1 MVINTNVS
9 SLRAQEAS
17 TNTNNAIS
25 SSLEKLSTGLKINKA
40 SDDASGLAIADKLR
54 TQVTSIKQG
63 IANGNSAISLITIAD
78 KAMDEQGKI
87 LDTIKGKLINAN
99 SSSTSAD
106 GREAIRKDIG
116 KLLEQLDNIAA
127 MTNYNGMSLLAD
139 VKDGKLTGKES
150 SELTFQVGE
159 RNTDMISTTK
169 INATTS
175 SLGGG
180 SSTVDK
186 IESGETAKLSNVAGG
201 TLDVQNKSGGT
212 LNVQVSGN
220 LGKLKAEGGDLVIT
234 VDPNDATLIAKL
246 KDLEKTGE
254 FAQGSGA
261 AKNQFTL
268 TSGKEVDLR
277 AIDFDSAQLRS
288 DATGHGFS
296 AKETTGFE
304 VKNLELGGN
313 IDNLTVTSKQDVKKG
328 ETTTVSNSDAS
339 QKLTVATSSAALN
352 MKVSGNL
359 GSVTTATIGISI
371 EATNAKDV
379 AALQKLIDD
388 GVGDITRDGTNAN
401 KFTIAAGKTVDLS
414 SVNLSDA
421 KITSTAGNGTFTST
435 ATEKLVITNNSENK
449 ITLSNI
455 DAKSASKLDAL
466 KNLQTGEL
474 TTKVAS
480 DYQAVVNDAIT
491 QLNGY
496 RSDMGSTENQVKSAV
511 KNLMTSA
518 TNIKAAE
525 SIIREVDFAEES
537 ANFNKLNIL
546 SQAGSYA
553 ISQSNAAQQNVL
565 RLLQ

>member
-17 TNTNNAIS
+17 TNTNSAIS

-180 SSTVDK
+180 SSSVDK
-186 IESGETAKLSNVAGG
+186 IESGETAKLSNVQGG
-201 TLDVQNKSGGT
+201 TLDVQNKSTGT
-212 LNVQVSGN
+212 LNVAVSGN
-220 LGKLKAEGGDLVIT
+220 LGKLKAEGGNLVIT

-246 KDLEKTGE
+246 KDLEVTGE
-254 FAQGSGA
+254 FVQGSGA
-261 AKNQFTL
+261 DKNKFTL
-268 TSGKEVDLR
+268 TSTKTVDLR
-277 AIDFDSAQLRS
+277 AIDFDSVQLRS
-288 DATGHGFS
+288 TNTNQGFS

-313 IDNLTVTSKQDVKKG
+313 TDNLTVTSKQDVKKG
-328 ETTTVSNSDAS
+328 ESTTVSNSDAS
-339 QKLTVATSSAALN
+339 QKLTVATTGAAIN

-379 AALQKLIDD
+379 AALQKLVDD
-388 GVGDITRDGTNAN
+388 GVADITRDATNAN

-480 DYQAVVNDAIT
+480 DYQAVVNDAIS

-525 SIIREVDFAEES
+525 SIIRETDFAEES

>member
-25 SSLEKLSTGLKINKA
+25 NSLEKLSTGLKINKA

-313 IDNLTVTSKQDVKKG
+313 TDNLTVTSKQDVKKG
-328 ETTTVSNSDAS
+328 ESTTVSNSDAS
-339 QKLTVATSSAALN
+339 QKLTVATSSAAMN

-379 AALQKLIDD
+379 AALQKLVDD
-388 GVGDITRDGTNAN
+388 GVADITRDGTNAN

-421 KITSTAGNGTFTST
+421 KITSTAGNGNFTST
-435 ATEKLVITNNSENK
+435 ATDKLVIANNSENK
-449 ITLSNI
+449 IVLSNI

>member
-106 GREAIRKDIG
+106 GREAIRKDVG

-180 SSTVDK
+180 SSSVDK
-186 IESGETAKLSNVAGG
+186 IESGETAKLSNVPGG
-201 TLDVQNKSGGT
+201 TLDVQNKSTGT

-220 LGKLKAEGGDLVIT
+220 LGKLSAVGGALTIT

-246 KDLEKTGE
+246 KDLVSGT
-254 FAQGSGA
+254 FTQGSGA

-268 TSGKEVDLR
+268 ASGDVDLR
-277 AIDFDSAQLRS
+277 AIDFDSVQLRS
-288 DATGHGFS
+288 AGSNQGFTS
-296 AKETTGFE
+296 KETTGFE
-304 VKNLELGGN
+304 VKNLELGGKK
-313 IDNLTVTSKQDVKKG
+313 DDLTVTSKQDVKKG
-328 ETTTVSNSDAS
+328 ESTTVSNSDAS
-339 QKLTVATSSAALN
+339 QKLTVATSATALN
-352 MKVSGNL
+352 LQVSGNL
-359 GSVTTATIGISI
+359 GNVALTGLTTLSI
-371 EATNAKDV
+371 EGTNSKDV

-388 GVGDITRDGTNAN
+388 GISTIARDGTNGN
-401 KFTIAAGKTVDLS
+401 KFNITGAIDLS
-414 SVNLSDA
+414 SIDLDNA
-421 KITSTAGNGTFTST
+421 KITSSAGAGSFTST
-435 ATEKLVITNNSENK
+435 ATDKLVIKNNSEDK
-449 ITLSNI
+449 VVLSNI

-466 KNLQTGEL
+466 KNLQTGDL
-474 TTKVAS
+474 TAKVAS
-480 DYQAVVNDAIT
+480 DYQAVVNDAIS

-496 RSDMGSTENQVKSAV
+496 RSDMGSTENQIKSAV

-525 SIIREVDFAEES
+525 SIIRETDFAEES

>member
-17 TNTNNAIS
+17 TNTNSAIS

-78 KAMDEQGKI
+78 KAMDEQSKI

-180 SSTVDK
+180 SSSVDK

-201 TLDVQNKSGGT
+201 TLDVQNKSTGT

-220 LGKLKAEGGDLVIT
+220 LGKLSAVAGPLTIT

-246 KDLEKTGE
+246 KDLVSGTD
-254 FAQGSGA
+254 FSQGSGA

-268 TSGKEVDLR
+268 ASGKDVDLR
-277 AIDFDSAQLRS
+277 AIDFDSVQLRS
-288 DATGHGFS
+288 AAQNQGFT

-304 VKNLELGGN
+304 VKNLELGGKK
-313 IDNLTVTSKQDVKKG
+313 DDLTVTSKQDVKKG
-328 ETTTVSNSDAS
+328 ESTTVSNSDAS
-339 QKLTVATSSAALN
+339 VKLTVATSTAAMN

-359 GSVTTATIGISI
+359 GSVTTATIALSI
-371 EATNAKDV
+371 EGTNSKDV
-379 AALQKLIDD
+379 AALQKLVDD
-388 GVGDITRDGTNAN
+388 GVTTITRDGTNAN
-401 KFTIAAGKTVDLS
+401 KFTIAAGNTVDLS

-421 KITSTAGNGTFTST
+421 KITSTAANGNFTST
-435 ATEKLVITNNSENK
+435 ATDKLVITNNSDVK
-449 ITLSNI
+449 ISLENI

-518 TNIKAAE
+518 KNIKAAE
-525 SIIREVDFAEES
+525 
-537 ANFNKLNIL
+537 
-546 SQAGSYA
+546 
-553 ISQSNAAQQNVL
+553 
-565 RLLQ
+565 